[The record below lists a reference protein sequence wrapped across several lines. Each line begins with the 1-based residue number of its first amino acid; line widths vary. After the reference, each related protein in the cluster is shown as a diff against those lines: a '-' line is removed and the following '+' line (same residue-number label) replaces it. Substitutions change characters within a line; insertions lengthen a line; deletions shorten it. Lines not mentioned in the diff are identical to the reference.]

1 MTCSDAQPDP
11 GAELGLG
18 FLTSLLLTPSAS
30 HRVGRLH
37 RLLIMEHNGIA
48 IQGPAILQSSGI
60 RYATCPSAWELSGSV
75 IALITAFS
83 PLSSRVD
90 VHRALHRLCLLHAW
104 KTLCPSLKI
113 A

>member
-1 MTCSDAQPDP
+1 
-11 GAELGLG
+11 
-18 FLTSLLLTPSAS
+18 
-30 HRVGRLH
+30 
-37 RLLIMEHNGIA
+37 MEHNGIA

-60 RYATCPSAWELSGSV
+60 RYTTCPSTRELNGRV

-83 PLSSRVD
+83 LSVLVLIVTERCI
-90 VHRALHRLCLLHAW
+90 ALCLLHAW